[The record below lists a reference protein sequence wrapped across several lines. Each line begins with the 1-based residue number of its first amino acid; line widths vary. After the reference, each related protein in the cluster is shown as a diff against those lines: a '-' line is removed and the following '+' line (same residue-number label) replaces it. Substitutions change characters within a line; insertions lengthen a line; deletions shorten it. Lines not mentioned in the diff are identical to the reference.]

1 MDYRENME
9 IDLIDLALYLLR
21 KWKVLVVCMIIG
33 AVLGGG
39 FGYMRSGVT
48 VSKETGEPV
57 TNSVSEIAALKAKL
71 TEQSAELVEL
81 TAGQYLE
88 GMNSYRDIVAH
99 GNDSIVLRVNAYDAV
114 KLTNRYAIDD
124 KAVNKDIEVVINE
137 AGNTVS
143 SNNEDGY
150 ESYVL
155 GNAGNI
161 ISSYRGELLTSETIQ
176 EIKDALGRDISDASV
191 CEMIRITGE
200 GNAILSVNVYGE
212 SEEQVQAAMDVL
224 DKKVDKA
231 TEAISGIYDYEIKAL
246 GSYVSVGADDY
257 LLGLQSQN
265 STRLTTVRNSIVSLA
280 SAMTADE
287 KAYYTALIEKGDA
300 GLEEDV
306 AEAEVAAPVETVV
319 VRTISKKYVALGLI
333 GGLFLAAF
341 LYAVMYVLSGKL
353 HTADDLRGAFGISVI
368 GEAKGDA
375 TEFGLMSQGAA
386 IGASKLSS
394 ESVYIMGASDDE
406 GSVKIR
412 NTMRKEMTEDHHVKS
427 VKAGSS
433 AVNDAVSM
441 QELSDSDA
449 VVLVEMVGKSRFEDI
464 AREVELC
471 KKFGVKIL
479 GAVVVR

>member
-1 MDYRENME
+1 MDYRDNME

-57 TNSVSEIAALKAKL
+57 TNSVSEVEALKAKL
-71 TEQSAELVEL
+71 TDQSAEMVEL
-81 TAGQYLE
+81 SASQYLE
-88 GMNSYRDIVAH
+88 GMENYRDAVEH
-99 GNDSIVLRVNAYDAV
+99 GKESIALNVNAYEAV

-124 KAVNKDIEVVINE
+124 KSANTDIAFVINE
-137 AGNTVS
+137 ADTASTSVN
-143 SNNEDGY
+143 DAALQ
-150 ESYVL
+150 SYVL
-155 GNAGNI
+155 GDVSNI
-161 ISSYRGELLTSETIQ
+161 ISAYKGELLTTETIQ
-176 EIKDALGRDISDASV
+176 EIKDILDEDISDASV
-191 CEMIRITGE
+191 REMISVTRE
-200 GNAILSVNVYGE
+200 GNAILAVSVYGE
-212 SEEQVQAAMDVL
+212 SEDQVRAIMDVL
-224 DKKVDKA
+224 DKSVDKA
-231 TEAISGIYDYEIKAL
+231 TQSISAIYDYEIKSA
-246 GSYVSVGADDY
+246 SSNVSVGADDY
-257 LLGLQSQN
+257 LLGLQNNNASRI
-265 STRLTTVRNSIVSLA
+265 STIRSGIATLS

-287 KAYYTALIEKGDA
+287 KAYFTALIDENSA
-300 GLEEDV
+300 GLDEDSEG
-306 AEAEVAAPVETVV
+306 AEDSDPVETVV

-341 LYAVMYVLSGKL
+341 LYAVLYVLSGKL
-353 HTADDLRGAFGISVI
+353 HTSDDLRSAFGLSVI
-368 GEAKGDA
+368 GEVKGDA
-375 TEFGLMSQGAA
+375 SEFGLMSQGAA

-394 ESVYIMGASDDE
+394 DSVYIMGASDDDI
-406 GSVKIR
+406 SVKVR